1 MGNRLHTP
9 EQVAKILQVHH
20 LTVLKFIKQKKLKAI
35 KLGRV
40 YRIKDKDLD
49 SFLNKYYV

>member
-1 MGNRLHTP
+1 MGSRLMTP

-35 KLGRV
+35 KLGRI
-40 YRIKDKDLD
+40 YRIKETDLD
-49 SFLNKYYV
+49 KFLDKYYV

>member
-1 MGNRLHTP
+1 MSQRLLTA

-20 LTVLKFIKQKKLKAI
+20 LTVLKLIRSKKLKAV

-40 YRIKDKDLD
+40 YRIRSSAVDKFLD
-49 SFLNKYYV
+49 DNST